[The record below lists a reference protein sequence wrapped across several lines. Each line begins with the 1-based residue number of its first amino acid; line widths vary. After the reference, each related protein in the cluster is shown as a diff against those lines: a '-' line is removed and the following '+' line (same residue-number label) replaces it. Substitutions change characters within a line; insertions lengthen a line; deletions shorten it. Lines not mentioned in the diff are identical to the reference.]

1 MDPNKSQVDES
12 YDKKAMAKI
21 DVKDIERIV
30 FATNEN
36 VYGDIN
42 GGSLPGSKRSNH
54 MPEYVEEE
62 SYVNPPNID
71 S

>member
-1 MDPNKSQVDES
+1 
-12 YDKKAMAKI
+12 MAKI

-71 S
+71 SQSEFEEEDRRSKRG